1 MKKFKPLTWEK
12 EPVLSKDLL
21 HNLSSKELPQEF
33 SKLVDENFDELIGE
47 EPKEETL
54 EEAAE
59 RLIFKTIGGNYGIMS
74 SDENDQVDGYY
85 NTYEE
90 AYLTL
95 KLKWQEER
103 MYSED
108 EVDELVNNLIDK
120 FLNYNGSSVDN
131 EKLKWFYQQIKKK

>member
-21 HNLSSKELPQEF
+21 HNLSSKQLPQEF

-47 EPKEETL
+47 EPKQETL
-54 EEAAE
+54 EDVA
-59 RLIFKTIGGNYGIMS
+59 
-74 SDENDQVDGYY
+74 
-85 NTYEE
+85 
-90 AYLTL
+90 
-95 KLKWQEER
+95 ER

-108 EVDELVNNLIDK
+108 EVDKLVNNLIDK

-131 EKLKWFYQQIKKK
+131 EKLKWFYQQIKKEIE

>member
-47 EPKEETL
+47 EPKQETL
-54 EEAAE
+54 EDVA
-59 RLIFKTIGGNYGIMS
+59 
-74 SDENDQVDGYY
+74 
-85 NTYEE
+85 
-90 AYLTL
+90 
-95 KLKWQEER
+95 ER

-108 EVDELVNNLIDK
+108 EVDKLVNNLIDK

-131 EKLKWFYQQIKKK
+131 EKLKWFYQQFKKK

>member
-47 EPKEETL
+47 EPKQETL
-54 EEAAE
+54 EEVAE
-59 RLIFKTIGGNYGIMS
+59 KEFPLVDTKWCKTGECEE
-74 SDENDQVDGYY
+74 ENLHLLGHRKSFIKG
-85 NTYEE
+85 
-90 AYLTL
+90 A
-95 KLKWQEER
+95 KWQEER

-108 EVDELVNNLIDK
+108 DVDELVNNLIDK

-131 EKLKWFYQQIKKK
+131 EKLKWFYQQIKKEIE